1 MSIIQRLKNNID
13 TLFLS
18 NKYYYEIYTKS
29 LDEIIQTENIY
40 VIQKKLEQKNVIQK
54 KSLDIALYTNNIE
67 IIKLIIM
74 NGGKITN
81 GTQDL
86 CIILENTEIIK
97 MIKCI
102 DKYNF
107 IYPYLFFRILATN
120 NEECIKTYIALYD
133 IYFYF
138 EDNTHQLL
146 YKLEE
151 INFTHDDYNNNIIKL
166 VLMHL
171 YTNDIQQNLKILQ
184 KYNIIMT
191 EKEFIIY
198 YNKNIKDFNS
208 IINNTINILPIKDI
222 IYETTNIIPDICDII
237 LKFNFPKWNLI

>member
-1 MSIIQRLKNNID
+1 MDLIKRLKSNID

-29 LDEIIQTENIY
+29 LNDLIETENIY
-40 VIQKKLEQKNVIQK
+40 VIKKKLEQKNVITK

-81 GTQDL
+81 GTIDL
-86 CIILENTEIIK
+86 CIILQNTEIIK
-97 MIKCI
+97 MVKCI

-107 IYPYLFFRILATN
+107 IYPYLFYKILTSN
-120 NEECIKTYIALYD
+120 NEDCIKTYIALYD

-138 EDNTHQLL
+138 EDNIHQIL
-146 YKLEE
+146 YELEDK
-151 INFTHDDYNNNIIKL
+151 NFAWNGIHNDIIKL

-191 EKEFIIY
+191 ENEFIIY
-198 YNKNIKDFNS
+198 YNENIKDFNS
-208 IINNTINILPIKDI
+208 IIESTINILPIRDI
-222 IYETTNIIPDICDII
+222 ICKTINIIPDICDII
-237 LKFNFPKWNLI
+237 IKYNFPKWNLI